1 MIEKPN
7 NMPGATLDSG
17 SRRGSSPASRRR
29 LAWVIGVVSLV
40 MFVGGVALMK
50 DRLVAFNKK
59 SERPVFVFNELDERE
74 FNWYGRPV
82 RLEDADDDGNWTLVV
97 TYGDQ
102 ERRMRVTI
110 PGDRRLPRLL
120 PHRDWLRVLR
130 FAEGTGLSWEELNRR
145 LEEGKVEERLV
156 LVTRIP
162 RSDADPRTWGTAWV
176 RDTSFKFYELMPDG
190 TIQEQTLRFPT
201 TKARE
206 PYAEG
211 ELRENTWQLQA
222 ALRLVP
228 PGLGPKLKY
237 RQGSMLAMGYT
248 WPMAMLGVAGMVVAV
263 MIGGGARR
271 TN

>member
-1 MIEKPN
+1 MTEN
-7 NMPGATLDSG
+7 ATNTPGATPEAG
-17 SRRGSSPASRRR
+17 SRRVAASASRRR
-29 LAWVIGVVSLV
+29 LAWGLGVISLGMFLVGVW
-40 MFVGGVALMK
+40 LMAQ
-50 DRLVAFNKK
+50 RLQAFNGM
-59 SERPVFVFNELDERE
+59 SERPVFVFNEIDERS

-82 RLEDADDDGNWTLVV
+82 RLEDADDDGIWTLVV
-97 TYGDQ
+97 TYADQ
-102 ERRMRVTI
+102 ERRMKVTI

-130 FAEGTGLSWEELNRR
+130 FAEGTGLSWEDLNSR
-145 LEEGKVEERLV
+145 LQAGQVEERLV

-162 RSDADPRTWGTAWV
+162 RGDADPRTWGSAWV

-248 WPMAMLGVAGMVVAV
+248 WPLAMLGVAGVVVAV
-263 MIGGGARR
+263 MIGGGGRR
-271 TN
+271 PN